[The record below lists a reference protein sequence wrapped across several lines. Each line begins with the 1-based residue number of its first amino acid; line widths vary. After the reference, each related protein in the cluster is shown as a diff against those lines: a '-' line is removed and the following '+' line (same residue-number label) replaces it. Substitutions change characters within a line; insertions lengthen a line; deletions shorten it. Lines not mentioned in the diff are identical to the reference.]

1 MARHWEAVAMGK
13 HRVKPNY
20 RRRVL
25 RLPDLDHCK
34 SAVLNSLGSPAS
46 RRVYEYAIDQFIAW
60 YCSEP
65 RLAFNRIVVVRY
77 RMYLEL
83 RHLAA
88 NTINQQLAAVRRLAH
103 EAADAGLLSPEL
115 AAGISRVKGVK
126 QLGFRAGNWLS
137 AEQSS
142 EVLKHACGDSMRAK
156 RDYAM
161 LAMLFGCGFR
171 RSELVGLELDE
182 IQMRQGHWAVID
194 LVGKGGHIRTV
205 PIPNWVKAALDQ
217 WTRAANVT
225 EGKIFR
231 AVARMGKVWGRG
243 ISQNVVWYVVRTCCE
258 KAGLEH
264 IAPHDLRRTCAKLCH
279 DRGGEL
285 EQIQFL
291 LGHASVQTTERYLGC
306 KQNLGHPVNDLFD
319 LRMDAQQQAKQDESV
334 PATGASE
341 GVEKAFGQGIECCHG
356 GSEHDQPVC
365 NSRPL
370 SLPERTDLVEVR
382 KDHRPQS
389 LRRCLGVRTP
399 RGDSGN
405 TEDGQPDPA
414 VVGSVGLGTL
424 PDSTP

>member
-1 MARHWEAVAMGK
+1 MGK
-13 HRVKPNY
+13 LRIKPNY

-34 SAVLNSLGSPAS
+34 LAVLNSLGSPAS

-77 RMYLEL
+77 RMYLES
-83 RHLAA
+83 RGLAA

-137 AEQSS
+137 AAQSS
-142 EVLKHACGDSMRAK
+142 EVLQRASGEGMRAR

-171 RSELVGLELDE
+171 RSELVGLELGE
-182 IQMRQGHWAVID
+182 IQIRQGHWAVVD
-194 LVGKGGHIRTV
+194 LIGKGGHIRTV
-205 PIPNWVKAALDQ
+205 PIPEWVKAALDQ
-217 WTRAANVT
+217 WTRAAGVT
-225 EGKIFR
+225 EGRIFR
-231 AVARMGKVWGRG
+231 AVARTGKAWGKG
-243 ISQNVVWYVVRTCCE
+243 ISQNVVWYVVKTCCE
-258 KAGLEH
+258 KVGLEH

-279 DRGGEL
+279 DSGGEI

-306 KQNLGHPVNDLFD
+306 KQNLGSPVNDRFK
-319 LRMDAQQQAKQDESV
+319 LRMDVQPRDVNVESAMV
-334 PATGASE
+334 KGSTP
-341 GVEKAFGQGIECCHG
+341 VETAPCQGIECRHG
-356 GSEHDQPVC
+356 GREDEQPVEAK
-365 NSRPL
+365 RL
-370 SLPERTDLVEVR
+370 FQPERTDLVEVR
-382 KDHRPQS
+382 KGHRPHS
-389 LRRCLGVRTP
+389 LRRCSGLGASQS
-399 RGDSGN
+399 DSEN
-405 TEDGQPDPA
+405 KVNGQRDFG
-414 VVGSVGLGTL
+414 VGGSVGLH
-424 PDSTP
+424 DRTP

>member
-1 MARHWEAVAMGK
+1 MGK
-13 HRVKPNY
+13 KRIKPNY
-20 RRRVL
+20 RRRLL

-34 SAVLNSLGSPAS
+34 RAVLNSLGSPAS

-65 RLAFNRIVVVRY
+65 RLAFNRIVVMRY
-77 RMYLEL
+77 RVYLES

-115 AAGISRVKGVK
+115 AAGISRVRGVK
-126 QLGFRAGNWLS
+126 QLGFRSGNWLS
-137 AEQSS
+137 VEQSS
-142 EVLKHACGDSMRAK
+142 EVLKHACGDSMREK

-171 RSELVGLELDE
+171 RSELVGLELDD
-182 IQMRQGHWAVID
+182 IQMRQGHWAVVD
-194 LVGKGGHIRTV
+194 LIGKGGHIRTV
-205 PIPNWVKAALDQ
+205 PIPNWIKAALDQ

-231 AVARMGKVWGRG
+231 RVARKGRVWGKG
-243 ISQNVVWYVVRTCCE
+243 LSQNLVWYVVRTCCQ

-306 KQNLGHPVNDLFD
+306 KQNLGYPVNDLVD
-319 LRMDAQQQAKQDESV
+319 LRTDGQQQATHVESV
-334 PATGASE
+334 PMNETSE
-341 GVEKAFGQGIECCHG
+341 AVEKASEQGIECGFG
-356 GSEHDQPVC
+356 GSEYEQPICAPRLV
-365 NSRPL
+365 SV
-370 SLPERTDLVEVR
+370 SERTDVVEVG
-382 KDHRPQS
+382 KGNRPRS
-389 LRRCLGVRTP
+389 LRRCSEAGTSGRHAGNQAEGEPDQGTGGRVGVGALPDRTP
-399 RGDSGN
+399 
-405 TEDGQPDPA
+405 
-414 VVGSVGLGTL
+414 
-424 PDSTP
+424 

>member
-1 MARHWEAVAMGK
+1 MGK
-13 HRVKPNY
+13 QRIKPNY

-34 SAVLNSLGSPAS
+34 LAVLNSLGSPAS

-77 RMYLEL
+77 RMYLES

-142 EVLKHACGDSMRAK
+142 AVLQNAWGDRMRAK

-182 IQMRQGHWAVID
+182 IQMRQGHWAVVD
-194 LVGKGGHIRTV
+194 LIGKGGHIRTV
-205 PIPNWVKAALDQ
+205 PIPQWVKAALDQ
-217 WTRAANVT
+217 WMVAAGVRD
-225 EGKIFR
+225 GRIFR
-231 AVARMGKVWGRG
+231 AVAKTGKVWGKG
-243 ISQNVVWYVVRTCCE
+243 ISQNVVWYVVKSCCE
-258 KAGLEH
+258 RAGLEH

-279 DRGGEL
+279 TSGGEL

-319 LRMDAQQQAKQDESV
+319 LRTDGRPQENDGESATAKSSN
-334 PATGASE
+334 P
-341 GVEKAFGQGIECCHG
+341 VEKASGRGVECRHG
-356 GSEHDQPVC
+356 GSDHEQPVC
-365 NSRPL
+365 DSTKL
-370 SLPERTDLVEVR
+370 SPPERSDLVEVR
-382 KDHRPQS
+382 KADRPQS
-389 LRRCLGVRTP
+389 LRRCPGARAS

-405 TEDGQPDPA
+405 PEDGQPDPA
-414 VVGSVGLGTL
+414 VVRSVGLGTF
-424 PDSTP
+424 T

>member
-1 MARHWEAVAMGK
+1 
-13 HRVKPNY
+13 
-20 RRRVL
+20 
-25 RLPDLDHCK
+25 
-34 SAVLNSLGSPAS
+34 
-46 RRVYEYAIDQFIAW
+46 VYEYAIDQFIAW

-65 RLAFNRIVVVRY
+65 RLAFNRIVVMRY

-115 AAGISRVKGVK
+115 AAGISRVRGVK
-126 QLGFRAGNWLS
+126 QLGFRSGNWLS

-142 EVLKHACGDSMRAK
+142 EVLQQACGDSIRAK

-182 IQMRQGHWAVID
+182 IQMRQGHWAVVD
-194 LVGKGGHIRTV
+194 LVGKGGHVRTV
-205 PIPNWVKAALDQ
+205 PIPNWVKAALDN
-217 WTRAANVT
+217 WTHAAKVT
-225 EGKIFR
+225 QGKIFR
-231 AVARMGKVWGRG
+231 AVARRGKVWGRG
-243 ISQNVVWYVVRTCCE
+243 ISQNVVWYVVRTCCQR
-258 KAGLEH
+258 AGLDH

-319 LRMDAQQQAKQDESV
+319 LRGNPPHRAKYQEFV
-334 PATGASE
+334 ATSE
-341 GVEKAFGQGIECCHG
+341 VVERSCPEPEPRNR
-356 GSEHDQPVC
+356 GSEHEQH
-365 NSRPL
+365 SKHI
-370 SLPERTDLVEVR
+370 SLPERTSLVQNR
-382 KDHRPQS
+382 KDHEAHS
-389 LRRCLGVRTP
+389 LRRCSEAGIPGCHPGRKPEGESDV
-399 RGDSGN
+399 
-405 TEDGQPDPA
+405 
-414 VVGSVGLGTL
+414 
-424 PDSTP
+424 

>member
-1 MARHWEAVAMGK
+1 MGK
-13 HRVKPNY
+13 QKVQPNY

-77 RMYLEL
+77 RLYLES
-83 RHLAA
+83 RRLAA

-126 QLGFRAGNWLS
+126 QLGFRSGNWLS

-142 EVLKHACGDSMRAK
+142 EVLKQACGDSIRAK

-171 RSELVGLELDE
+171 RSELVGLELDD
-182 IQMRQGHWAVID
+182 IQIRQGHWAVVD
-194 LVGKGGHIRTV
+194 LIGKGGHIRTV
-205 PIPNWVKAALDQ
+205 PIPNWVKAAFDN
-217 WTRAANVT
+217 WTRAANVK
-225 EGKIFR
+225 EGKVFR
-231 AVARMGKVWGRG
+231 AVAGKGKVWGSG
-243 ISQNVVWYVVRTCCE
+243 ISQNVVWYVVRTCCQR
-258 KAGLEH
+258 AGLEH

-319 LRMDAQQQAKQDESV
+319 LRDDALRQSDEKSV
-334 PATGASE
+334 PANRSSRA
-341 GVEKAFGQGIECCHG
+341 VEKVQEPGIECREG
-356 GSEHDQPVC
+356 GSQHGQPVC
-365 NSRPL
+365 EPKGVPL
-370 SLPERTDLVEVR
+370 SERGHLVEVG
-382 KDHRPQS
+382 KGHRPQS
-389 LRRCLGVRTP
+389 FRRCSETGTARSHAGSKEEGGSGQGSCGRVGV
-399 RGDSGN
+399 GAI
-405 TEDGQPDPA
+405 PDPA
-414 VVGSVGLGTL
+414 S
-424 PDSTP
+424 